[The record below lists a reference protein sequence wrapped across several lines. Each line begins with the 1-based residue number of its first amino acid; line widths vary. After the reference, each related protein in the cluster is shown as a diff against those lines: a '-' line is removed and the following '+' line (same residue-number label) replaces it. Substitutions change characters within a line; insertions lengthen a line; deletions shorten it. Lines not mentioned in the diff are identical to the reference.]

1 MRERDACDGSPFD
14 RSPGAPRELNAWMRW
29 LGSPWVGVDRR
40 PTCVIALVDLRSEI
54 AVVLSLPHHLL
65 AVTVKRVV
73 DDPLGGINRMIVLEA
88 EMPEAFPEA
97 FKARRFG
104 LLIEAIVGVGAV
116 DDLAQQRERGVIA
129 QLVLLQERLE

>member
-1 MRERDACDGSPFD
+1 
-14 RSPGAPRELNAWMRW
+14 
-29 LGSPWVGVDRR
+29 
-40 PTCVIALVDLRSEI
+40 DLRHCARGSKERNRRC
-54 AVVLSLPHHLL
+54 AFL
-65 AVTVKRVV
+65 AAPSPRSKRKARR
-73 DDPLGGINRMIVLEA
+73 DDPLGGIHRMIVLEA
-88 EMPEAFPEA
+88 EMAEAFRDG